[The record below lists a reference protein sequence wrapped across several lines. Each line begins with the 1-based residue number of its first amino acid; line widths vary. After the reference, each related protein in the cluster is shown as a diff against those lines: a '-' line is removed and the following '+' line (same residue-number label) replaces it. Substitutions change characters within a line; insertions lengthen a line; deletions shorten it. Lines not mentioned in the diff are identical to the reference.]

1 MSTTNQDNTV
11 EYVKN
16 PPDPK
21 TASAWIE
28 KDTYTR
34 DEVREIS
41 EARRIAGIWDVI
53 GDPDSAQEG
62 ILLRE
67 LAQNYVN
74 CLKVVHGIRNAG
86 WCPTIKDAYN
96 LVSNAVKAGK
106 FKPFFT
112 EDLPYIC
119 DILEYFKSD
128 IDYKKQ
134 LDINTVVKKSLEYWA
149 NDTSISEDEKE
160 KLARKYGEVLYDWS
174 RFECDC
180 SDFEPKSISETKSYM
195 QTLLER
201 NQEYIDGKRLKGVN

>member
-53 GDPDSAQEG
+53 GDPE
-62 ILLRE
+62 
-67 LAQNYVN
+67 
-74 CLKVVHGIRNAG
+74 
-86 WCPTIKDAYN
+86 
-96 LVSNAVKAGK
+96 
-106 FKPFFT
+106 
-112 EDLPYIC
+112 
-119 DILEYFKSD
+119 
-128 IDYKKQ
+128 
-134 LDINTVVKKSLEYWA
+134 LDINTVVKKSLEYWV

-180 SDFEPKSISETKSYM
+180 SNFEPKSISETQSYM